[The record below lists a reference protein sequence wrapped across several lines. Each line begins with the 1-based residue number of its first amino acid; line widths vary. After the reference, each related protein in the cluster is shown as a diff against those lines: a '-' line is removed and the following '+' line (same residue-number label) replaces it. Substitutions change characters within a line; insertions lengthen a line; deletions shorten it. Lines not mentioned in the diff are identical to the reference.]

1 MNNFEIGYIIKYR
14 FGTEEELKDDIY
26 GPSWSDWKYIYCSN
40 EKELGDNQFK
50 IKNDFKKNEY
60 YYFFEAEI
68 YRADLTFLKKE
79 TF

>member
-50 IKNDFKKNEY
+50 IKNDFKK
-60 YYFFEAEI
+60 
-68 YRADLTFLKKE
+68 K
-79 TF
+79 